1 MKKIAGVIAVLLG
14 TMAVSQAY
22 AEFIPAT
29 YFTNCKLKIDAVN
42 VPNGNN
48 THVLSDQTAWNTST
62 VYFAEQ
68 TDSNDRFVNERYFEA
83 FLHET
88 ARVDSVE
95 LWAINNQWNLEN
107 QTIRKIKVKYL
118 DPVAG
123 EWKWAGDEEEFPVNY
138 VFDAGMNVYRGTVTL
153 PETVE
158 TYRVRIYLVERTKG
172 NKGDIRLDEFRVNGT
187 PTGTPYQN
195 NNILYQ
201 AKITATGEDTG
212 VAERIADGKMDKA
225 TEISSGIGTPENPY
239 EIVFDFD
246 GQNYSW
252 NSFNMI
258 SEYIRQG
265 ITDMKLQYSLAGHW
279 VDAKEFTYDLSTS
292 NAYAMGT
299 LENPIMYGGY
309 LETPVSSDKFRL
321 LITGCKSSDSFRI
334 GELMVNGAKSSAGT
348 VELSDKITKTAENGF
363 IRAESLT
370 AFTPKAILIQSPAA
384 GNAEIGYFENDS
396 FVPVMQN
403 VTLSEGENFILT
415 EISTAVKNLAVKFE
429 HAADCTLSI
438 YGTDEY
444 AALDGKLEIFKT
456 EKKYSEYE
464 SLKSEIE
471 AISDA
476 DTKAY
481 YEKKLEDI
489 LAGIVESQSVTV
501 SGFDAAKRTFRLDAS
516 VYGADQSQVTVLIK
530 APSGAEDTQTL
541 TLTDGKLTGTLPVT
555 SAENGTYT
563 ITVKAFSKDL
573 TATLETRAVYE
584 GTDIKTFS
592 LDGTNGTVSGTS
604 IKVTLPAGSTRKDRV
619 PGFTLSDGAKLYFG
633 EEELKTGETKIDF
646 TNDVKLKVVAENGTE
661 KTYTVSVTIAS
672 SGTGGGGGG
681 GSSSGRGNG
690 STSKTPTLVVPTE
703 IKTPDKKDIF
713 SDVPSSHWANK
724 AITKL
729 YENKVVSGVSETE
742 FDPGRNVTREEFIV
756 MLLRAKGILAADHKS
771 GFADAAEHWS
781 SEYVAAA
788 FEAGIVSGIDSEHF
802 GIGMNMTREDACA
815 VLFRSLGETSEAV
828 ADFSDADEISDYAKA
843 AVGAMQKKGYV
854 SGFENAFMPKKN
866 ITRAEA
872 AQMIANVYFGN

>member
-1 MKKIAGVIAVLLG
+1 MKKIVGILAVLLG
-14 TMAVSQAY
+14 TVTVSQVH
-22 AEFIPAT
+22 AEVVPAT
-29 YFTNCKLKIDAVN
+29 YFTNCTLIKDRY
-42 VPNGNN
+42 VPNGNK
-48 THVLSDQTAWNTST
+48 THVLSDGYADNDHS
-62 VYFAEQ
+62 VYFVERA
-68 TDSNDRFVNERYFEA
+68 DNNDRFINERYFEA
-83 FLHET
+83 YLHQP
-88 ARVDSVE
+88 ALVDSIE
-95 LWAINNQWNLEN
+95 LWSTVHAWGYEH
-107 QTIRKIKVKYL
+107 QTIRKIKIKYY
-118 DPVAG
+118 DSSAS
-123 EWKWAGDEEEFPVNY
+123 EWKWADDGSEFDVNY
-138 VFDAGMNVYRGTVTL
+138 VNKGNFWLATVAL
-153 PETVE
+153 PEAVE
-158 TYRVRIYLVERTKG
+158 THRIRIYLIGRTS
-172 NKGDIRLDEFRVNGT
+172 GDMEGAVRLDEFRVNGT
-187 PTGTPYQN
+187 LLDQKYPN
-195 NNILYQ
+195 NNLLYH
-201 AKITATGEDTG
+201 AKISTSNNDLE
-212 VAERIADGKMDKA
+212 VAETIADGKMNPD
-225 TEISSGIGTPENPY
+225 TEKSIRAGTMENPY
-239 EIVFDFD
+239 EIIFDFE
-246 GQNYSW
+246 GEQYQLNG
-252 NSFNMI
+252 FNMI
-258 SEYIRQG
+258 SEYMKHG
-265 ITDMKLQYSLAGHW
+265 ITEMTLQYAIGNYW
-279 VDAKEFTYDLSTS
+279 VDAQTFQYDLSESS
-292 NAYAMGT
+292 NYAMGS
-299 LENPIMYGGY
+299 LENPILYSSS
-309 LETPVSSDKFRL
+309 LLQPVSSDKFRL
-321 LITGCKSSDSFRI
+321 LITGCKASDSFRI

-348 VELSDKITKTAENGF
+348 VELSDKITKTAEGEYLK
-363 IRAESLT
+363 AESLT

-396 FVPVMQN
+396 FVSVQN
-403 VTLSEGENFILT
+403 TELSEGENFILT
-415 EISTAVKNLAVKFE
+415 EIPTALKNLALKFE

-444 AALDGKLEIFKT
+444 AALDKKLEAFKT

-464 SLKSEIE
+464 SLNSEIE

-541 TLTDGKLTGTLPVT
+541 ALTDGKLTGTLPVT
-555 SAENGTYT
+555 SAENGIYT
-563 ITVKAFSKDL
+563 VTVKAFSKDL
-573 TATLETRAVYE
+573 TASLETRAAYE

-681 GSSSGRGNG
+681 GSSSGRGSG
-690 STSKTPTLVVPTE
+690 STSKTPTLVVPAE

-713 SDVPSSHWANK
+713 SDVPSGHWANK

-742 FDPGRNVTREEFIV
+742 FDPDRNVTREEFIV
-756 MLLRAKGILAADHKS
+756 MLLRAKGIFAADHKS

-815 VLFRSLGETSEAV
+815 VLFRSLGEMSEDA

-854 SGFENAFMPKKN
+854 SGFDNAFMPKKH

-872 AQMIANVYFGN
+872 AQMIANVYFK

>member
-1 MKKIAGVIAVLLG
+1 MKKIAGAIAVLLG

-22 AEFIPAT
+22 AEVIPAT
-29 YFTNCKLKIDAVN
+29 YFTNIKLKTDIYVK
-42 VPNGNN
+42 NGNQ
-48 THVLSDQTAWNTST
+48 THVLSDGYADNDHS
-62 VYFAEQ
+62 VYFSEP
-68 TDSNDRFVNERYFEA
+68 TDEDDRFLNERYFEA
-83 FLHET
+83 YLHQM
-88 ARVDSVE
+88 AMVDSVE
-95 LWAINNQWNLEN
+95 LWSSVHAWGYEH
-107 QTIRKIKVKYL
+107 QTIRKIKIRYY
-118 DPVAG
+118 DGSAG
-123 EWKWAGDEEEFPVNY
+123 EWKWVDNGTEFDVNY
-138 VFDAGMNVYRGTVTL
+138 VNQGNFWLATVAL
-153 PETVE
+153 PEAVE
-158 TYRVRIYLVERTKG
+158 TNRVRIYLVSRTQG
-172 NKGDIRLDEFRVNGT
+172 DHGDIRLDEFRVNGT
-187 PTGTPYQN
+187 VTGQKYDN
-195 NNILYQ
+195 HNLLYRS
-201 AKITATGEDTG
+201 KITTLEDSGLAQTL
-212 VAERIADGKMDKA
+212 ADGKMDLS
-225 TEISSGIGTPENPY
+225 TEKSSRVGTAESPY
-239 EIVFDFD
+239 AVTMDFE
-246 GQNYSW
+246 GEQYQLNG
-252 NSFNMI
+252 FNMI
-258 SEYIRQG
+258 SEYMKHG
-265 ITDMKLQYSLAGHW
+265 ITEMTLQYAIGNHW
-279 VDAKEFTYDLSTS
+279 VDAQTFQYDLSESS
-292 NAYAMGT
+292 NYAMGS
-299 LENPIMYGGY
+299 LENPILYSSS
-309 LETPVSSDKFRL
+309 LLQPVSSDKFRL
-321 LITGCKSSDSFRI
+321 LITGCKSSDFFRI
-334 GELMVNGAKSSAGT
+334 GELMVNGVKSSAGT
-348 VELSDKITKTAENGF
+348 VELSDKITKTAEGEYLK
-363 IRAESLT
+363 AESLT

-396 FVPVMQN
+396 FISVQN
-403 VTLSEGENFILT
+403 TELSEGENFILT

-444 AALDGKLEIFKT
+444 AALDGKLEVFKT

-464 SLKSEIE
+464 SLNSEIE

-541 TLTDGKLTGTLPVT
+541 ALTDGKLTGTLPVT
-555 SAENGTYT
+555 SAENGIYT
-563 ITVKAFSKDL
+563 VTVKAFSKDL
-573 TATLETRAVYE
+573 TASLETRAAYE

-619 PGFTLSDGAKLYFG
+619 PSFTLSDGAKLYFG

-681 GSSSGRGNG
+681 GSSSGRGSG

-703 IKTPDKKDIF
+703 IKTPDKKNIF
-713 SDVPSSHWANK
+713 SDVPSGHWANK
-724 AITKL
+724 AVTKL

-742 FDPGRNVTREEFIV
+742 FDPDRNVTREEFIV
-756 MLLRAKGILAADHKS
+756 MLLRAKGIFAADHKS

-788 FEAGIVSGIDSEHF
+788 FEAGIISGIDSEHF

-815 VLFRSLGETSEAV
+815 VLFRSLGEMSEDA

-854 SGFENAFMPKKN
+854 SGFDNAFMPKKH

-872 AQMIANVYFGN
+872 AQMIANVYFK